1 MHETAQLPLQT
12 TPAVSG
18 WRRPAWVSLGLML
31 FFLCL
36 TALYWHTERLAH
48 QHRKQQA
55 FAMAVD
61 RMAFSFKSRMDTY
74 KMVLRGVKGYHDGS
88 EQIDLRE
95 FQAYVAALNLQDTV
109 PGLQGIAYVKRLKAE
124 QALDHVQQ
132 VRAQGNLQ
140 YRIWPEGERA
150 EYSLITHIEP
160 ADRLN
165 QLVLGVDVGTMAA
178 EVQAL
183 ERARDTGELALTA
196 AVPLRQF
203 EGTSQPLGMVL
214 YLPLYQGGT
223 LPETVPQRRDRLVGW
238 VAAPFRMQDLLQGMR
253 QQLDKDIDLAIYD
266 GPAVDAALRLTP
278 PVDVPSGAL
287 EEVRWL
293 EPGGRQWTLVM
304 RALPGFDQRWRDT
317 GPGLVALLGGA
328 LSLLVGGMAWA
339 LSTARERA
347 LALATRMTENLR
359 STRDELQSTL
369 NAIPDLLFELDP
381 DGRIQSYRPGGAD
394 LLAAPAELFE
404 GRLLQDVVGPE
415 AAAGCRAALEAAQR
429 TGHSTG
435 HQFALNLG
443 GQTRWFELSLAR
455 KGDEGAPHA
464 QRLVALSRDITER
477 KQSEARTHQLA

>member
-1 MHETAQLPLQT
+1 MHETAHLPLQT
-12 TPAVSG
+12 TPTVSG

-36 TALYWHTERLAH
+36 TALYWYTERLAH

-293 EPGGRQWTLVM
+293 EPGG
-304 RALPGFDQRWRDT
+304 GN
-317 GPGLVALLGGA
+317 GLWSCAPCPDLTSAG
-328 LSLLVGGMAWA
+328 
-339 LSTARERA
+339 
-347 LALATRMTENLR
+347 ATR
-359 STRDELQSTL
+359 
-369 NAIPDLLFELDP
+369 A
-381 DGRIQSYRPGGAD
+381 
-394 LLAAPAELFE
+394 
-404 GRLLQDVVGPE
+404 
-415 AAAGCRAALEAAQR
+415 RAWLPC
-429 TGHSTG
+429 
-435 HQFALNLG
+435 
-443 GQTRWFELSLAR
+443 W
-455 KGDEGAPHA
+455 
-464 QRLVALSRDITER
+464 VER
-477 KQSEARTHQLA
+477 